1 MAKRYVVLTMG
12 DHGEVTAEVIS
23 REDFVGR
30 ITPRLP
36 ATDTYYGGDYGI
48 VFVDSVADLARNDR
62 GKVLGPMPLLVFEV
76 GSPLKPVKIES
87 VTRYHID

>member
-1 MAKRYVVLTMG
+1 MAKRYVVLTMSER
-12 DHGEVTAEVIS
+12 GEIAAEVID
-23 REDFVGR
+23 RDDFVGR

-48 VFVDSVADLARNDR
+48 VFVDSVSELARNDR

-76 GSPLKPVKIES
+76 GAPLKPQKLET